1 MVLSTVDLHLHTTCS
16 DGNLSPVEMIN
27 KAVSVGLNVISITDH
42 DSTEALDESIAA
54 SNQFSSLS
62 IIPGIELSTD
72 IPGNEIHMLGY
83 FIDYKDENFQAVLR
97 EFREGRVGRAK
108 EMVDK
113 LGELGLPLD
122 WERVLELAEG
132 AVGRPHIAQAMV

>member
-42 DSTEALDESIAA
+42 DSTEALDESISA

-72 IPGNEIHMLGY
+72 IPGNEIHML
-83 FIDYKDENFQAVLR
+83 
-97 EFREGRVGRAK
+97 
-108 EMVDK
+108 
-113 LGELGLPLD
+113 
-122 WERVLELAEG
+122 
-132 AVGRPHIAQAMV
+132 